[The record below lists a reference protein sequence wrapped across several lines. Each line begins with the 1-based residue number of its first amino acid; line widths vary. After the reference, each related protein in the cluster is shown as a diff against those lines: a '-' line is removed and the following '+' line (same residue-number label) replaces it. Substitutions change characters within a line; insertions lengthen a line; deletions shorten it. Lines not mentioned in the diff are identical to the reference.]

1 MFPKTSLQ
9 DKKKIIMATEKA
21 PQEQARW
28 HSTWN
33 TRCWY
38 FFQIQI
44 DPGKK
49 PRFGL
54 KSKAL
59 IMESTLYEWNKY
71 MSKHPYMIQG
81 QRIERNNLQI
91 LNWTTNKK
99 QIKLWWAQHHPMC
112 LLVVTLWIRHLS
124 NLTFLMRRDQ
134 AIQTSCQR
142 HCFPKLQL
150 QI

>member
-1 MFPKTSLQ
+1 VKHEKCFPRPHYKI
-9 DKKKIIMATEKA
+9 KKIMASEKA
-21 PQEQARW
+21 PQEQASW

-33 TRCWY
+33 TRFWCFY
-38 FFQIQI
+38 HIQI

-54 KSKAL
+54 KNKAL
-59 IMESTLYEWNKY
+59 IMERTLLWMNKVQR
-71 MSKHPYMIQG
+71 IQG

-112 LLVVTLWIRHLS
+112 LLVVTLWIHLG
-124 NLTFLMRRDQ
+124 NLTFLMQRDQ

-142 HCFPKLQL
+142 HCYPKLQL
-150 QI
+150 QV